1 MLKVIILGSGTCV
14 PIKKRGAPGI
24 AINSHGHWILID
36 SGSGTLKR
44 MAIAG
49 IDYKSINYILYTHKH
64 PDHTA
69 DLVPFLF
76 ALNYTPDYNRKNKL
90 EIIGPTGF
98 KSFIEELQRPY
109 PWISPKGYS
118 VSIREVSDTIFSL
131 GDIHLRSVS
140 VEHGKSPSVAYKLTN
155 GSESIVFSG
164 DTSFCDGIV
173 QISKDSDLLILE
185 ASVPTIKHHFGNH
198 LTAEQAGKVAQM
210 AGAKNLALVHFY
222 PICDDYDMRSL
233 CSKEYSGNIV
243 ISEDLMELVVSEGN
257 LEWKILER
265 DF

>member
-1 MLKVIILGSGTCV
+1 MLKVIILGSGTGV
-14 PIKKRGAPGI
+14 PTKKRGAPGI

-49 IDYKSINYILYTHKH
+49 IDYKSVNYLLYTHRH

-76 ALNYTPDYNRKNKL
+76 ALNYTPNYNRKNKL
-90 EIIGPTGF
+90 EIIGPSGF
-98 KSFIEELQRPY
+98 KSFIKELQRPY

-118 VSIREVSDTIFSL
+118 VSIREVSDTNFSL
-131 GDIHLRSVS
+131 GDVHVRSVI
-140 VEHGKSPSVAYKLTN
+140 VDHGKCPSIAYKLTI
-155 GSESIVFSG
+155 GRESIVYSG

-173 QISKDSDLLILE
+173 QISKKSDLLILE
-185 ASVPTIKHHFGNH
+185 ASFPSIKHHTGNH
-198 LTAEQAGKVAQM
+198 LTAGQAGKVAQI
-210 AGAKNLALVHFY
+210 AGAKNLVLVHFY
-222 PICDDYDMRSL
+222 PICNDFDMKLL
-233 CSKEYSGNIV
+233 CSKEYGGNII
-243 ISEDLMELVVSEGN
+243 ISEDLMELVFTKGN
-257 LEWKILER
+257 LEYKILER